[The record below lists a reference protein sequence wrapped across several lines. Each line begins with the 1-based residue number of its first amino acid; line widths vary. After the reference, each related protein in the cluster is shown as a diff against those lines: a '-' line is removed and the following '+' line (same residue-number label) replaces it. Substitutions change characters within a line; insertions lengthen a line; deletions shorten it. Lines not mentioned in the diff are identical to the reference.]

1 MVKKTLFFLIFILSG
16 ALTAVSAAGIY
27 KTEDLSALAITEK
40 DIPKGFVIC
49 RIPSQLKNT
58 LKDNPWMMDDSAVKK
73 LTKHIYPEGNS
84 AAVRNI
90 HMTIL
95 AEEKKPWNDNI
106 VCYMILFK
114 NGQYAKDEN
123 AKLKKYADFNSD
135 RAILLTKDN
144 LSIFLHAD
152 DTQDFHYIEDLA
164 SVLKNRM

>member
-1 MVKKTLFFLIFILSG
+1 MMKKTFIFLVFVLSA
-16 ALTAVSAAGIY
+16 ALTAVYAADIY
-27 KTEDLSALAITEK
+27 KTEDLTGLAITEK
-40 DIPKGFVIC
+40 DIPEGFVMC
-49 RIPSQLKNT
+49 RIPSQVKNT

-73 LTKHIYPEGNS
+73 LTKHIYPDGNS

-95 AEEKKPWNDNI
+95 AEAKKPWNDNI
-106 VCYMILFK
+106 VCYMILYK

-123 AKLKKYADFNSD
+123 AKLKKYVDYNSD

-144 LSIFLHAD
+144 LSIFLHSD

-164 SVLKNRM
+164 SVLKSRM